1 MTLASGAARSLG
13 VLAATV
19 GGVAAITLGLV
30 ALVVPAAPAAVATPT
45 AAPTFDL
52 AVAPDTVG
60 GSLAVTGDRTGSLTL
75 DRLESMAGY
84 QQVGDMFE
92 LIIGPASLEGP
103 DGRIVFGR
111 DAEGVTQVDYGGLS
125 FYLDPGDCMLTDG
138 ALNADAGLI
147 SARVECAEISDI
159 RGGGTISLDGV
170 VAVPANVLSGRSGLP
185 PSGGRL
191 DLGGVPLEIPEA
203 RALVDMSI
211 IDLQEVSQIGL
222 TSEDGSTVVVV
233 ELDRETGEYAMT
245 LIQVS
250 GESSL
255 GQANGESVTVDPACP
270 LAAESVGRLS
280 PHIIVIRLEFDCDD
294 VPLPGGGT
302 GSVQGTVVIDIVEET
317 LRP

>member
-1 MTLASGAARSLG
+1 MTFAHGAARSLA

-30 ALVVPAAPAAVATPT
+30 ALVVPAAPAAVATATPD
-45 AAPTFDL
+45 PTFDL
-52 AVAPDTVG
+52 AVAPDAVG
-60 GSLAVTGDRTGSLTL
+60 GSLAVSGDRTGTLGL

-84 QQVGDMFE
+84 QQVGEMFE
-92 LIIGPASLEGP
+92 LVIGPASLEGA

-111 DAEGVTQVDYGGLS
+111 DAEGVTQIDYNGLS
-125 FYLDPGDCMLTDG
+125 FYLDPGDCTVTDG
-138 ALNADAGLI
+138 ALNADAGLM
-147 SARVECAEISDI
+147 SARIECVEISDI

-170 VAVPANVLSGRSGLP
+170 VALPANVLGGRSGLP

-191 DLGGVPLEIPEA
+191 DLGDVPLEIPEA
-203 RALVDMSI
+203 RALVDSSLI
-211 IDLQEVSQIGL
+211 GLQEVTQIGL
-222 TSEDGSTVVVV
+222 TSEDGATVVVV
-233 ELDRETGEYAMT
+233 ELDRETGEYSMT

-255 GQANGESVTVDPACP
+255 GQANGESVTISPACP
-270 LAAESVGRLS
+270 LATETIGRLS
-280 PHIIVIRLEFDCDD
+280 PNVIVVRLDFDCDD

-302 GSVQGTVVIDIVEET
+302 GSVEGSVVVDVIEEA